1 MKYNGNIVD
10 AFLSFTAVY
19 PAGSHVLTNDGE
31 EAIVVS
37 QNKDFQD
44 RPIIR
49 IIRDKDGRKL
59 QEERIVDLVKVLN
72 VYIEKGLE

>member
-1 MKYNGNIVD
+1 LNSFKSPMSVCFFVLNNWFSVLQRYKFIV
-10 AFLSFTAVY
+10 Y
-19 PAGSHVLTNDGE
+19 Q
-31 EAIVVS
+31 I
-37 QNKDFQD
+37 KDVQD

>member
-1 MKYNGNIVD
+1 M
-10 AFLSFTAVY
+10 
-19 PAGSHVLTNDGE
+19 
-31 EAIVVS
+31 VS